1 MAIDP
6 WQRLPMAGQV
16 RLEARLAGQNLSAL
30 HAVARARMASLREQ
44 MLAPDPVHEDL
55 RAAIERRDDVAREVI
70 AQRTMLAAGQQELLE
85 IQEGFAQIDRA
96 GVLVAPSWLGEA
108 HGRVQLEGNAMA
120 RWQILAGERLG
131 RLAPAV
137 LALEEAMPA
146 MLRDFE
152 EARAA
157 RIVALVR
164 KLQDQHG
171 FAWIET
177 PSAEHEACPPA
188 IRAATLMATNGTGC
202 AVMLRWRHD
211 AASGQEHLSWTL
223 HEGAARHDGSA
234 EDAAIPRALHPISLA
249 A

>member
-30 HAVARARMASLREQ
+30 HAIARARMASLREQ
-44 MLAPDPVHEDL
+44 LLAPDAVHADL
-55 RAAIERRDDVAREVI
+55 CAAIERRDEAAR
-70 AQRTMLAAGQQELLE
+70 ALARQAAMLGAGQQELQA
-85 IQEGFAQIDRA
+85 IQEGFAQVDRD
-96 GVLVAPSWLGEA
+96 GVLVAPSWVGEVCT
-108 HGRVQLEGNAMA
+108 RVQIEGRAAA
-120 RWQILAGERLG
+120 RWQMLACERLD

-137 LALEEAMPA
+137 LALEEAMPP
-146 MLRDFE
+146 MLQEFE

-157 RIVALVR
+157 RIIALVR

-171 FAWIET
+171 FAWAVPPGPED
-177 PSAEHEACPPA
+177 ARCPPA
-188 IRAATLMATNGTGC
+188 IRAATVLATNGTGC
-202 AVMLRWRHD
+202 SVMLRWRHD
-211 AASGQEHLSWTL
+211 AAHGREHLSWSL
-223 HEGAARHDGSA
+223 HEGAARHDGAA

>member
-16 RLEARLAGQNLSAL
+16 RLEARLPGQNLAAL
-30 HAVARARMASLREQ
+30 HAIARARMASLRDQ
-44 MLAPDPVHEDL
+44 MLAANPVHEDL
-55 RAAIERRDDVAREVI
+55 RAAIERRDDAAREV
-70 AQRTMLAAGQQELLE
+70 ATQVDMLAAGQQELQE
-85 IQEGFAQIDRA
+85 IQQGFAQIDRD
-96 GVLVAPSWLGEA
+96 GVLVAPSWMGDSYA
-108 HGRVQLEGNAMA
+108 RVQIEGGAMA
-120 RWQILAGERLG
+120 RWQMLAGERLE
-131 RLAPAV
+131 RLGPAV

-152 EARAA
+152 DARAA

-171 FAWIET
+171 FAWSTPPGPDAET
-177 PSAEHEACPPA
+177 CPPA
-188 IRAATLMATNGTGC
+188 IRAATLLATNGTGC
-202 AVMLRWRHD
+202 SVMLRWRHD
-211 AASGQEHLSWTL
+211 AVTGQEHLSWTL

>member
-16 RLEARLAGQNLSAL
+16 RLEARLPGQNLPAL
-30 HAVARARMASLREQ
+30 HAIARGRMTSLREQ
-44 MLAPDPVHEDL
+44 LLAPDPVLEDL
-55 RAAIERRDDVAREVI
+55 RAAIERRDDA
-70 AQRTMLAAGQQELLE
+70 AQELAAQAAMLAAGQQELRE
-85 IQEGFAQIDRA
+85 IQESFAQIDRD
-96 GVLVAPSWLGEA
+96 GVLVAPSWIGEA
-108 HGRVQLEGNAMA
+108 YARVQIEGSAMT
-120 RWQILAGERLG
+120 RWQMLAGERLD

-146 MLRDFE
+146 MQADFE

-157 RIVALVR
+157 RIMALVR

-171 FAWIET
+171 FAWTT
-177 PSAEHEACPPA
+177 PPRPDDEICPAA

-202 AVMLRWRHD
+202 SVMLRWRHD
-211 AASGQEHLSWTL
+211 GVTGQEHLSWTL

-234 EDAAIPRALHPISLA
+234 EDSAIPRALHPISLA

>member
-1 MAIDP
+1 MVIDP

-16 RLEARLAGQNLSAL
+16 RLEARLPGQNLAAL
-30 HAVARARMASLREQ
+30 HAIARARMASLREQ
-44 MLAPDPVHEDL
+44 LLAPDAVHADL
-55 RAAIERRDDVAREVI
+55 CAAIERRDDAARAVADQ
-70 AQRTMLAAGQQELLE
+70 AAMLAAGQRELLE
-85 IQEGFAQIDRA
+85 IQEGFAQIDRD
-96 GVLVAPSWLGEA
+96 GVLIAPSWIGEA
-108 HGRVQLEGNAMA
+108 YARVQIEGSAVA
-120 RWQILAGERLG
+120 RWHMLAGERLD

-137 LALEEAMPA
+137 VALEEAMPA
-146 MLRDFE
+146 ILRDFE

-157 RIVALVR
+157 RIIALVR

-171 FAWIET
+171 FAWLSPPGPQDER
-177 PSAEHEACPPA
+177 CPPA
-188 IRAATLMATNGTGC
+188 IRAATLLATNGTGC
-202 AVMLRWRHD
+202 SVMLRWRHD